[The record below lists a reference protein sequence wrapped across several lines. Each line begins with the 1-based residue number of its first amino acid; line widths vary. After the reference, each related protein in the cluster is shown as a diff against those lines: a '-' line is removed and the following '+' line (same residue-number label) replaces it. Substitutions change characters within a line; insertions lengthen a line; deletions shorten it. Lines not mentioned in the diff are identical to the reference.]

1 MAPKPSVFL
10 KIAST
15 PTTAINK
22 TKREY
27 FISINIIEMANNAN
41 YNRLIRETAAEAAR
55 QAQANENA
63 QMAAALAASTVNEN
77 RRANRQFA
85 ANIAAT
91 VIVAKAEGAAGAKA
105 DILNLMRTGGAGGK
119 HLAPAK
125 REILLRV
132 AAVDDVMI
140 SLHPMDQGLKNSL
153 FGLLNALL
161 KGIDGTLAEA
171 DLVEALQVAD
181 GEVIYN
187 PEFNAGQGHLAEGA
201 IFRDIAAAH
210 EELKVQDKAAEE
222 AAAAKLQK
230 LIQEHAAQMARDA
243 ETAKR
248 LEDEKKARN
257 NAARRQ
263 RYGAPAPIV
272 APVAAPMGLNSGTPP
287 GGPPVVP
294 MAAPVAA
301 PVAAPIAAPIA
312 AANNFG
318 AMLPSAAPRAGPAAA
333 APAQQPNAAERR
345 RRMAEAAA
353 ARMKG
358 GRTRRRKLRSGSRKR
373 LNVHRRDRR

>member
-1 MAPKPSVFL
+1 
-10 KIAST
+10 
-15 PTTAINK
+15 
-22 TKREY
+22 
-27 FISINIIEMANNAN
+27 MANNAN
-41 YNRLIRETAAEAAR
+41 YQRILRETAEEARR

-91 VIVAKAEGAAGAKA
+91 VIVAKAEGAARAKA

-153 FGLLNALL
+153 FGLLNSLL
-161 KGIDGTLAEA
+161 KGIDDALTEAE
-171 DLVEALQVAD
+171 LIEALQVAD

-243 ETAKR
+243 ATAKR
-248 LEDEKKARN
+248 LEAEKKARN

-263 RYGAPAPIV
+263 RYGAP
-272 APVAAPMGLNSGTPP
+272 VAAPMGLDPGTPP
-287 GGPPVVP
+287 GGP
-294 MAAPVAA
+294 AVAA
-301 PVAAPIAAPIA
+301 PV

-318 AMLPSAAPRAGPAAA
+318 AMLPQVSVAKPAVAA
-333 APAQQPNAAERR
+333 AQQPNAAEIRR
-345 RRMAEAAA
+345 LRLAALNK
-353 ARMKG
+353 KG
-358 GRTRRRKLRSGSRKR
+358 GKATRRRNRRSGSRKR